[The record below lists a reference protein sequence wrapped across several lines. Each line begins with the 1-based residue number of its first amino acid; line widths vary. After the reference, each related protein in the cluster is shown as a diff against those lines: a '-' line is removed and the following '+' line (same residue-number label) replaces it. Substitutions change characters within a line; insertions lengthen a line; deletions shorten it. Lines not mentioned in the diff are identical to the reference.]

1 MATNL
6 PRSDIEYP
14 LGGDR
19 DRNRVLNHCCRPSL
33 SLTLSDLAVCYSEL
47 FRQTAG
53 VYVAEWRG
61 GNARRAGCQ
70 PARTSTDEQPTR
82 LSDLAVGY
90 FPGPPPRPPRV
101 LARLHAETA
110 RRQAL
115 RLAPRHDHL
124 TPFTVNQGLK
134 VRVGAAPLAP
144 PAGHPSHVFPGNR
157 HHFHPQ
163 PHCTAVSNHLK
174 IYAVYG
180 KSVGTSPRDYGGQG
194 QVRGPAKRTTALA
207 TLDSEKRGAR
217 WPSYGKLS
225 GSKPNSSR
233 RC

>member
-1 MATNL
+1 MSRNGEGST
-6 PRSDIEYP
+6 
-14 LGGDR
+14 LGGR
-19 DRNRVLNHCCRPSL
+19 DVSQPEPAQTNNRQGFPTGTAIPPWWDCRKSL
-33 SLTLSDLAVCYSEL
+33 S
-47 FRQTAG
+47 
-53 VYVAEWRG
+53 
-61 GNARRAGCQ
+61 
-70 PARTSTDEQPTR
+70 

-217 WPSYGKLS
+217 WPSYGKPS